1 MKFEIDRL
9 IDYDDDEILAE
20 LKRVA
25 AIAPVGTF
33 SRRVFEQH
41 SRVSA
46 KTVRRRFGSW
56 EAALQQAQLQNRYS
70 GAVVTQ
76 KQMVSVAK
84 QMTDA
89 ELIDELRRV
98 ASNLGRDVVTTRDV
112 DEHSRVGS
120 AIFRRRFGSWKSAM
134 ESAGLE
140 VARSGQRF
148 TNDELFENLLAVWT
162 HYGRA
167 PTYDEM
173 REIPSRVT
181 ADTYKERF
189 KTWNRALAAFVERAN
204 AEPEPLPTVEPAVP
218 IQKVERVAEDVRK
231 IGLGL
236 RFRVLHRDRFRC
248 VLCGDHPARNADCV
262 LHVDHVIPW
271 ANGGRTREDNLRTL
285 CATCNIGRGNR
296 FSD

>member
-1 MKFEIDRL
+1 MKFDIDRL

-56 EAALQQAQLQNRYS
+56 EAALQQAQLQGRYS
-70 GAVVTQ
+70 GAVVTE
-76 KQMVSVAK
+76 KQIVSVAK

-98 ASNLGRDVVTTRDV
+98 ASNLGRDVVTTREV

-204 AEPEPLPTVEPAVP
+204 GEPEP
-218 IQKVERVAEDVRK
+218 
-231 IGLGL
+231 
-236 RFRVLHRDRFRC
+236 
-248 VLCGDHPARNADCV
+248 
-262 LHVDHVIPW
+262 
-271 ANGGRTREDNLRTL
+271 
-285 CATCNIGRGNR
+285 
-296 FSD
+296 

>member
-1 MKFEIDRL
+1 MKFELDRL
-9 IDYDDDEILAE
+9 IDYDDAEVLAE
-20 LKRVA
+20 LRRVA
-25 AIAPVGTF
+25 AIAPEGPL
-33 SRRVFEQH
+33 SRRIFEQH

-56 EAALQQAQLQNRYS
+56 EAALQHAQLQGRYS
-70 GAVVTQ
+70 GAVITE
-76 KQMVSVAK
+76 KQMTSVAK

-89 ELIDELRRV
+89 ELIDELRLV
-98 ASNLGRDVVTTRDV
+98 ASKLGRDVVTTREV

-120 AIFRRRFGSWKSAM
+120 AIFRRRFGSWKSAIQ
-134 ESAGLE
+134 SAGLS

-173 REIPSRVT
+173 REMPSRVT

-204 AEPEPLPTVEPAVP
+204 AEPEPSPTVETTVQLQR
-218 IQKVERVAEDVRK
+218 IERAAEDVRK

-236 RFRVLHRDRFRC
+236 RFRVLHRDRFHC
-248 VLCGDHPARNADCV
+248 VLCGDHPARNVECI
-262 LHVDHVIPW
+262 LHVDHVVPW
-271 ANGGRTREDNLRTL
+271 SSGGKTREDNLRTL

-296 FSD
+296 FAD